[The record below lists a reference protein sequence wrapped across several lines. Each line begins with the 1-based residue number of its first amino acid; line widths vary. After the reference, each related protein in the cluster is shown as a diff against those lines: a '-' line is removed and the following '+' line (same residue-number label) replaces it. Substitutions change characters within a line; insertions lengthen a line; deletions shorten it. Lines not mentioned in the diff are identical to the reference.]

1 MLGVIPNT
9 KHTVRVLVIDSLF
22 HPEIQVVYL
31 DAVERP
37 GNRVLPFAPRAGGVF
52 QPVRQPGMDRRGRFR

>member
-9 KHTVRVLVIDSLF
+9 KHTVRVLVLYSWF
-22 HPEIQVVYL
+22 REIHVVYL
-31 DAVERP
+31 EPVERP

-52 QPVRQPGMDRRGRFR
+52 RPVRQPGMDRRGRFR